1 MKMKKMSKL
10 TMMALC
16 LGLTTMLAA
25 CSKPEEKKVEETAPP
40 AVSQPVAP
48 EAEATKPAAGYG
60 APVAAPQEGAAAPQE
75 GTAAAPQDAAAPQEG
90 TAAAPQDAAAPP
102 ATGIVQEMKD
112 VGAAVEVKTETAT
125 GAATDAMQNATPKA
139 PAIPEHK

>member
-75 GTAAAPQDAAAPQEG
+75 GTAAAPQDAAAP
-90 TAAAPQDAAAPP
+90 P